1 MRKFLDVLE
10 IILFWI
16 WLIGLI
22 LLHIGVI
29 GVIKQEFPE
38 RFFEYLIYGIIV
50 IAVWWGLM
58 IGVSKLFKLKDRHYE
73 IKDRKKEEL
82 YNEKYISEVSIE
94 DAFFGKMSFEYD
106 SNINCLDSKEL
117 HFPKFGADV
126 LETLYIVDYNEADRE
141 KIFRAFQ
148 GIYEHQNEILD
159 ALCPELLDCA
169 EEYEEVDENGEP
181 YTLEKI
187 RERAYIWWT
196 RVYNSDEGIVVI
208 MEASLTEGELDLG
221 GHGVDV
227 VINCADKTMDFT
239 MEG

>member
-29 GVIKQEFPE
+29 GAIKEQFPE
-38 RFFEYLIYGIIV
+38 HFFENLIYAIIS
-50 IAVWWGLM
+50 IAIWWGIM

-73 IKDRKKEEL
+73 RKDREKERL
-82 YNEKYISEVSIE
+82 YNEKYVTEVLIE

-106 SNINCLDSKEL
+106 SNINRLDSREL

-126 LETLYIVDYNEADRE
+126 LETLYIEDYNEADRE

-148 GIYEHQNEILD
+148 GIYEHQSEILD
-159 ALCPELLDCA
+159 ALAAELLFAA
-169 EEYEEVDENGEP
+169 EEYEEVDENDEP

-196 RVYNSDEGIVVI
+196 RVYNSDKGILVI
-208 MEASLTEGELDLG
+208 MEADLTEGELDLG
-221 GHGVDV
+221 GHGIEV
-227 VINCADKTMDFT
+227 VINCAEKTMEFA